1 MADDEEALTPAEMLA
16 LLESQQRRVEGK
28 LGRFV
33 PAILFGWGVAWSVG
47 FIGLW
52 LADGG
57 AAGFVLPFEVAAP
70 LFAGL
75 LLAAGALSTVLG
87 IRSGRGLRPSKESA
101 FTGMA
106 YGNLW
111 WLGSLGVV
119 VIGQA
124 LVARGMPADLL
135 RVYYPS
141 AFILFSG
148 VMYVAAG
155 LLWRAQPM
163 VLLGGWSIVV
173 AAVAAL
179 VPPPTHYLVCAIG
192 GGGAYLLVAVWTLWW
207 SRRARRGVAEAT
219 HG

>member
-28 LGRFV
+28 LGKFV
-33 PAILFGWGVAWSVG
+33 PAILFSWGTAWSVG
-47 FIGLW
+47 FLGLW

-70 LFAGL
+70 MFAGL
-75 LLAAGALSTVLG
+75 LLAAGGLSAVLG
-87 IRSGRGLRPSKESA
+87 IRSGRGLRPSRQSA
-101 FTGMA
+101 FNGLV

-111 WLGSLGVV
+111 WVGSLAVV

-135 RVYYPS
+135 RVYYPC
-141 AFILFSG
+141 AFILFAG
-148 VMYVAAG
+148 VLYVAAG

-163 VLLGGWSIVV
+163 VLLGGWSVVV
-173 AAVAAL
+173 AAAAAL
-179 VPPPTHYLVCAIG
+179 VPPPAHYLVCAIA
-192 GGGAYLLVAVWTLWW
+192 GGGAFLLVACWTLWC
-207 SRRARRGVAEAT
+207 SRRARRGLAGAT

>member
-1 MADDEEALTPAEMLA
+1 MNDHDTTPTPAEMLA
-16 LLESQQRRVEGK
+16 LLQNQQRSVEGK

-33 PAILFGWGVAWSVG
+33 PAILFGWGVAWLVG
-47 FIGLW
+47 FLALW

-57 AAGFVLPFEVAAP
+57 AAGFVLPFAVAAP

-75 LLAAGALSTVLG
+75 LLGAGVLSTVLG

-101 FTGMA
+101 FAGIV

-111 WLGSLGVV
+111 WVGSLGVV

-141 AFILFSG
+141 AFILFYG

-155 LLWRAQPM
+155 LLWRALPM
-163 VLLGGWSIVV
+163 VLLGAWSIVV
-173 AAVAAL
+173 AAVAVLA
-179 VPPPTHYLVCAIG
+179 PPPAHYLVCAIG
-192 GGGAYLLVAVWTLWW
+192 GGGAFLLVAAWTQWW
-207 SRRARRGVAEAT
+207 SRRARRGVAEAAD
-219 HG
+219 G